1 MIADHKQDIIE
12 LRKRQITSDEEK
24 TPMKALQSITINPTE
39 LCNRTCHFCP
49 RSNPKVYPNQN
60 LHISED
66 TIRKLDKDVALIKQK
81 LDILENNHLAHIKK
95 DVDRILYILGAV
107 GIVVLGELF
116 VLLNAVL

>member
-1 MIADHKQDIIE
+1 MFQQQQNNMIE
-12 LRKRQITSDEEK
+12 T
-24 TPMKALQSITINPTE
+24 
-39 LCNRTCHFCP
+39 
-49 RSNPKVYPNQN
+49 
-60 LHISED
+60 ED

>member
-1 MIADHKQDIIE
+1 MIEMVVETLFFMAFASAPIVGTKNVPAILIMIE
-12 LRKRQITSDEEK
+12 T
-24 TPMKALQSITINPTE
+24 
-39 LCNRTCHFCP
+39 
-49 RSNPKVYPNQN
+49 
-60 LHISED
+60 ED

>member
-1 MIADHKQDIIE
+1 MIKGSSLKRRFASILIMIE
-12 LRKRQITSDEEK
+12 T
-24 TPMKALQSITINPTE
+24 
-39 LCNRTCHFCP
+39 
-49 RSNPKVYPNQN
+49 
-60 LHISED
+60 ED

>member
-1 MIADHKQDIIE
+1 M
-12 LRKRQITSDEEK
+12 
-24 TPMKALQSITINPTE
+24 
-39 LCNRTCHFCP
+39 TCHVL
-49 RSNPKVYPNQN
+49 RGSM
-60 LHISED
+60 IETED